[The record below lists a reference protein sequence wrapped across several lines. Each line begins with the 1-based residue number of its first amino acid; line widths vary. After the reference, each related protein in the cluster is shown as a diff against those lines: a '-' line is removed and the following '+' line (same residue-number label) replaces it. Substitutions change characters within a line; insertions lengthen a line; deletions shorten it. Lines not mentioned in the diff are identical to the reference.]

1 MPFIIMAL
9 FFMLPVLEIAVFIIV
24 GDEIGVLAT
33 LALCILS
40 AAIGWI
46 IVQKQGFDTLLRG
59 RAALQT
65 GHFPGQAMFDGVCI
79 VLAGALLILPGFVSD
94 AIGFALLIPPV
105 RAGLRHFL
113 GRHVDVRT
121 ATTATYG
128 PSQTARDTGVVEG
141 TFERIDDVPGNNPRL
156 GS

>member
-1 MPFIIMAL
+1 MPFIFMAL
-9 FFMLPVLEIAVFIIV
+9 FLMLPILEIAVFILV
-24 GDEIGVLAT
+24 GDEMGVLAT
-33 LALCILS
+33 LALCIVS

-59 RAALQT
+59 REALES
-65 GHFPGQAMFDGVCI
+65 GRFPGQAMFDGLCI

-105 RAGLRHFL
+105 RAALRHFL
-113 GRHVDVRT
+113 GRHMEVRT
-121 ATTATYG
+121 QTYAS
-128 PSQTARDTGVVEG
+128 PQPARDPGVVEG
-141 TFERIDDVPGNNPRL
+141 TFERVDDVPGNNPRL